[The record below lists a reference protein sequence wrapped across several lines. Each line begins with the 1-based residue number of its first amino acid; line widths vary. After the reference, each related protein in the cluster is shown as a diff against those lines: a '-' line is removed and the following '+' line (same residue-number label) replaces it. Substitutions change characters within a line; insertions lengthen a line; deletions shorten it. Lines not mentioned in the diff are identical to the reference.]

1 MIESGSVKDRI
12 LLTSMKLFYVQ
23 GIKSTGINQII
34 EESRAAKA
42 SFYKHFPSKRDLIKA
57 CVIEYDKIIKNQMV
71 SVVMES
77 VSFQDFVRKWVVVI
91 KGDLQII
98 YRGCPI
104 AESCFQLDSDDSDL
118 MKLMQDIIYGWENL
132 VSQFLNK
139 MVKND
144 LLPATMDIEK
154 VSKRMVHLYEGAAT
168 MRRITNDDSY
178 IDDLEYLMARMLE

>member
-1 MIESGSVKDRI
+1 MIENGSVKERI
-12 LLTSMKLFYVQ
+12 ILTSMKLFYIQ

-34 EESRAAKA
+34 EESRVAKA
-42 SFYKHFPSKRDLIKA
+42 SFYNHFPSKRDLIKE

-91 KGDLQII
+91 KGDLQIV

-104 AESCFQLDSDDSDL
+104 AELCFQLDSDDSDL
-118 MKLMQDIIYGWENL
+118 MRLMQEIIYGWENL
-132 VSQFLNK
+132 VFQFLNK

-144 LLPATMDIEK
+144 LLPITVDIK
-154 VSKRMVHLYEGAAT
+154 KISKRMVHLYEGAAT
-168 MRRITNDDSY
+168 MRRITNDDTY